1 MGRIA
6 GIRIKNYGSLK
17 DIYKQVESHNFLLN
31 TCIQTPRNKGLGV
44 ILKD

>member
-17 DIYKQVESHNFLLN
+17 DVRMGKLLYKGNAE
-31 TCIQTPRNKGLGV
+31 P
-44 ILKD
+44 